1 MYNATFNIIS
11 AISLRLQ
18 NMQPLVKKTN
28 ELQCKQTSFFSEPL
42 YVHA

>member
-28 ELQCKQTSFFSEPL
+28 ELQTSFFSGPL